1 MAAVDAVGMLLATM
15 FRKPHPR
22 PGAAVVAEISILH
35 PKSEQETLL
44 RLSQQKVMQ
53 RKQEAVVVL
62 EVHAFADAVE
72 CAAFVPYRDIVGSAC
87 LGKRQDGPS

>member
-1 MAAVDAVGMLLATM
+1 MDAVGMLLATM
-15 FRKPHPR
+15 FRKPRPR
-22 PGAAVVAEISILH
+22 PGAAVRVAEISILH

-62 EVHAFADAVE
+62 EVHAFADAVA
-72 CAAFVPYRDIVGSAC
+72 CAASVPYRDIVGSAC